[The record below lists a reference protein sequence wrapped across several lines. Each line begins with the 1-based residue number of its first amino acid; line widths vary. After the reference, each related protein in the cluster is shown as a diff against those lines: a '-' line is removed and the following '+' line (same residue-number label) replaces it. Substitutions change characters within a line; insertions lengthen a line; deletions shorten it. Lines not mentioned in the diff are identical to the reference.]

1 MSTAAPSARE
11 LARRLVARAAAQSDE
26 PHSAALAAH
35 AACERT
41 YRKLTRSL
49 GQSGSHALLTRAL
62 AHARS
67 EHPLLG
73 DIRIGAQSE
82 PGLGGVPGIVQ
93 AHGAPAVAAALE
105 AVLETLLGLLGR
117 LIGDDVMAQLV
128 EQSTPIATQDDE
140 DVK

>member
-1 MSTAAPSARE
+1 MSTKAPSARE
-11 LARRLVARAAAQSDE
+11 LARRLVGRAAAQGNE

-41 YRKLTRSL
+41 YRELTRSL
-49 GQSGSHALLTRAL
+49 GQSGAHALLTRAL
-62 AHARS
+62 AQART
-67 EHPLLG
+67 EHPLMG

-82 PGLGGVPGIVQ
+82 PGLVGVPGIVE

-117 LIGDDVMAQLV
+117 LIGDDMMAQLV
-128 EQSTPIATQDDE
+128 EHITPIETKVDE